1 MKKYTIILLLALAPI
16 GASGNSHQAR
26 KDTLNF
32 AGIDTTTSRALRLAI
47 DSLQAKMS
55 PEMRAAAAAKL
66 IQTPEIKANW
76 TVEGSLWTSF
86 DGISKIDT
94 TRLELL
100 VGTEKYYYNY
110 FGSFNWG
117 YGPRWGRMHRG
128 WDLGLEVGDTVR
140 ANFNGV
146 VRYAEYNDGGYG
158 NCVIVSH
165 LNGIETLYG
174 HLEEILC
181 ERGDLVFAG
190 EVLGLGGST
199 GRSTGPHLHNEW
211 RYRGH
216 SFDPII
222 GVDTTTQSLKAN
234 ELVLTSNLF
243 APPTSAELS
252 KSSGTRKTYH
262 SVRSGETLSSIA
274 RKYKTSVSKI
284 IKLNNLK
291 NPDRLK
297 IGQKLRVK

>member
-1 MKKYTIILLLALAPI
+1 MKQYVLILLLALVPR
-16 GASGNSHQAR
+16 GASGNIFLER
-26 KDTLNF
+26 TDTLVF
-32 AGIDTTTSRALRLAI
+32 SHLDTSTTNALRLAL
-47 DSLQAKMS
+47 DSLQPNMTAA
-55 PEMRAAAAAKL
+55 MRAEAAAL
-66 IQTPEIKANW
+66 LLRTPEIEASW
-76 TVEGSLWTSF
+76 TVEGSLWVGF

-94 TRLELL
+94 TQLDL
-100 VGTEKYYYNY
+100 VVGNEKYYYNY
-110 FGSFNWG
+110 YGSFNWG

-165 LNGIETLYG
+165 PNGLETLYG
-174 HLEEILC
+174 HLEKILC
-181 ERGDLVFAG
+181 QRGDLVFAG

-222 GVDTTTQSLKAN
+222 AVDTATQQLKGS

-243 APPTSAELS
+243 APPSSSELS
-252 KSSGTRKTYH
+252 KSAGSRRTYH
-262 SVRSGETLSSIA
+262 TVRSGETLSSIA
-274 RKYKTSVSKI
+274 RKYKTTVSKI

-291 NPDRLK
+291 NPDRLS